1 MTLEPETWYCKNC
14 PITNDDCGEFQKDSD
29 SFSKIRMFH
38 KDHEGWQKGKPDPV
52 NKLSEIEKIFTEK
65 AIELVNDGVFDKERL
80 KQSLRDEKISTLTV
94 DNSIVDSSD
103 NSSISSKEFR
113 EEIRRDILEYIVQVC
128 GKEIKEEDINIQ
140 QITLTILSS
149 YTNNPMN
156 LRILA
161 PSGEGKTYLVT
172 QIAKLFPE
180 ENVVILAKAT
190 PQSWKYNFITKKLVE
205 NGAGNWQDYE
215 IAIKPLEEQLA
226 DTKIKEEQD
235 EIKRQIRELQDSS
248 YDLVDFTHKT
258 IILVDSQSFELFEN
272 IKTTLSHDQD
282 NIKSYSV
289 NKSKSG
295 TLQGQKF
302 VIHGF
307 PAVVYCS
314 AKDEQKKDETNEI
327 NTRFNTISLN
337 TNSKKYRKMLDFE
350 ATKSSLPDFIYQ
362 EEIVSEE
369 VIEEL
374 KEALRHL
381 TEEIKHDNEIVNPY
395 AKGISTLMKSDAGYR
410 TRQLKILN
418 NNIRMHTLANSKNRP
433 RIIHEGK
440 KFPIT
445 TRLDIEKACI
455 LTKEPREIQPYKIK
469 VFNEQIRLALLQNG
483 IDRNLL
489 SGKIKCL
496 TANELVEIL
505 EKTNTTVDRQR
516 LQETILKPLAE
527 HGYLE
532 KARDESN
539 KTRDIYYLPLRFIEN
554 QASLESTLIDV
565 SAIDSTCL
573 DSYVNQ
579 YLKQR
584 FDNGIITL
592 EDEKGNSI
600 SIEELLTL
608 LHSIDVRYGQNRN
621 ESCNNDSSNNVEGD
635 GK

>member
-1 MTLEPETWYCKNC
+1 MTLEPQIWYCKNC
-14 PITNDDCGEFQKDSD
+14 PITNDDCGEFQDD
-29 SFSKIRMFH
+29 LTYFDKIRMTH
-38 KDHEGWQKGKPDPV
+38 QNHEGWKKGKPEPK
-52 NKLSEIEKIFTEK
+52 NNSSKIEKLFTEK
-65 AIELVNDGVFDKERL
+65 AVELSNKGIFSMESL
-80 KQSLRDEKISTLTV
+80 KQSLRDEKSSVHPVENNI
-94 DNSIVDSSD
+94 IDSS
-103 NSSISSKEFR
+103 NNLSKELR
-113 EEIRRDILEYIVQVC
+113 EEIRADILEYIIQVC
-128 GKEIKEEDINIQ
+128 GKEIKEEDSNIK
-140 QITLTILSS
+140 QITLAFLSS

-190 PQSWKYNFITKKLVE
+190 AQSWKYNFITKKLVE

-215 IAIKPLEEQLA
+215 IAVKPLEEQLA
-226 DTKIKEEQD
+226 KTKTKEEQD
-235 EIKRQIRELQDSS
+235 EIQHQIRELQDSS
-248 YDLVDFTHKT
+248 CDLVDFTHKT

-302 VIHGF
+302 IIRGF
-307 PAVVYCS
+307 PAVIYCS

-337 TNSKKYRKMLDFE
+337 TSSKKYRKMLDFE
-350 ATKSSLPDFIYQ
+350 AIKSSIPDFIYQ
-362 EEIVSEE
+362 EDIVSQEDF
-369 VIEEL
+369 EEL
-374 KEALRHL
+374 KDGIRQL
-381 TEEIKHDNEIVNPY
+381 TEHLKNDNEIVNPY
-395 AKGISTLMKSDAGYR
+395 AMGISTLMKSDAGYR

-418 NNIRMHTLANSKNRP
+418 NNIRLHTLANSKNRP
-433 RIIHEGK
+433 RVIHGDK

-445 TRLDIEKACI
+445 TKLDIEKACM
-455 LTKEPREIQPYKIK
+455 LTKEPLEIQPYKIK
-469 VFNEQIRLALLQNG
+469 VFNEQVRPALLQNG
-483 IDRNLL
+483 IEKNLI
-489 SGKIKCL
+489 GGEIKCL
-496 TANELVEIL
+496 TASEMVEIL

-516 LQETILKPLAE
+516 LQETILKPLVD

-539 KTRDIYYLPLRFIEN
+539 KTRDIYYLSPRYIEN

-565 SAIDSTCL
+565 SAIDPTCP

-584 FDNGIITL
+584 FDSGVITI
-592 EDEKGNSI
+592 ENEKGNPI
-600 SIEELLTL
+600 TIEELIEL
-608 LHSIDVRYGQNRN
+608 LHSIDVRYGQNRHEFDN
-621 ESCNNDSSNNVEGD
+621 IDSSNNKGSVAS
-635 GK
+635 

>member
-1 MTLEPETWYCKNC
+1 MTLEPQTWYCKNC
-14 PITNDDCGEFQKDSD
+14 PITNDDCGEFQEDLTYFD
-29 SFSKIRMFH
+29 KIKMTHQNH
-38 KDHEGWQKGKPDPV
+38 KGWQKGKPEPK
-52 NKLSEIEKIFTEK
+52 NNPSEIEKAFTEK
-65 AIELVNDGVFDKERL
+65 AIELSNEGAFSIESL
-80 KQSLRDEKISTLTV
+80 KQSLRDEKSSVHPVENNI
-94 DNSIVDSSD
+94 IDSLA
-103 NSSISSKEFR
+103 NSSKELR
-113 EEIRRDILEYIVQVC
+113 EEISTDILEYIIQVC
-128 GKEIKEEDINIQ
+128 GKEIKEEDTNIK
-140 QITLTILSS
+140 QITLAFLSS

-190 PQSWKYNFITKKLVE
+190 AQSWKYNFITKKLVE
-205 NGAGNWQDYE
+205 NGDGNWQDYE
-215 IAIKPLEEQLA
+215 IAVKPLEEQLA
-226 DTKIKEEQD
+226 KTKTKEEQD
-235 EIKRQIRELQDSS
+235 EIQRQIRELQDSS
-248 YDLVDFTHKT
+248 CDLVDFTHKT

-272 IKTTLSHDQD
+272 IKPTLSHDQD

-302 VIHGF
+302 IIRGF
-307 PAVVYCS
+307 PAVIYCS

-337 TNSKKYRKMLDFE
+337 TSSKKYREMLNFE

-362 EEIVSEE
+362 EDIVSQEDF
-369 VIEEL
+369 EEL
-374 KEALRHL
+374 KDAIRQL
-381 TEEIKHDNEIVNPY
+381 TEHLKNDNEIVNPY
-395 AKGISTLMKSDAGYR
+395 AMGISTLMKSDAGYR

-418 NNIRMHTLANSKNRP
+418 NNIRLHTLANSKNRP
-433 RIIHEGK
+433 RVIYGDK
-440 KFPIT
+440 KFPIAT
-445 TRLDIEKACI
+445 KLDIEKACA
-455 LTKEPREIQPYKIK
+455 LTKEPLEIQLYKIK
-469 VFNEQIRLALLQNG
+469 VFNEQIRPALLHNG
-483 IDRNLL
+483 IERNLI

-496 TANELVEIL
+496 TASELVEIL

-516 LQETILKPLAE
+516 LQETILKPLVD

-539 KTRDIYYLPLRFIEN
+539 KTRDIYYLSPRYIEN

-565 SAIDSTCL
+565 SAIDPTCP
-573 DSYVNQ
+573 DSYINQ

-584 FDNGIITL
+584 FDNGIITI

-600 SIEELLTL
+600 NIKELIEL
-608 LHSIDVRYGQNRN
+608 LHSIDVRCSQNRH
-621 ESCNNDSSNNVEGD
+621 ESNNIDSSNNKGSVAS
-635 GK
+635 